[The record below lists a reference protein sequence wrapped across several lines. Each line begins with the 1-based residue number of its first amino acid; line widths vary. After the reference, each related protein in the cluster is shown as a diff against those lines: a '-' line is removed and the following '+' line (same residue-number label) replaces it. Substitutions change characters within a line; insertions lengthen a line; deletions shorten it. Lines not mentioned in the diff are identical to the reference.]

1 MICENHFCS
10 KFQGVASAGAAFEAD
25 PCCKLFPGQGT
36 QLLVGLI
43 SPIHKG

>member
-36 QLLVGLI
+36 QLGLI